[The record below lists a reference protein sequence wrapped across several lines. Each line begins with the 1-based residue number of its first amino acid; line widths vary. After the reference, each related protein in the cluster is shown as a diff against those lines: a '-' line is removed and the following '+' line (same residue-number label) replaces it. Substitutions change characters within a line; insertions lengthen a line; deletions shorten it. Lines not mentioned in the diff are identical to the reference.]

1 MSTLYTLLW
10 TSLVNI
16 NAQSEEIFYS
26 YNCAQLL
33 DWIEDTGSYD
43 PAVHTYTPISWLS
56 GSPNCPRAD
65 AGGSSTA
72 AKNCLRTTHDASI
85 SRIISTTGFQS
96 IHLRIDVAAKDVEI
110 STNDWCVIQYRTAS
124 TNWINVN
131 IIQGDDYALNYDVF
145 IQNIIYNNQQSF
157 EVKMGIAANSGGD
170 NCFFDNLK
178 VFGIPYTETTTNQ
191 PTKKPS
197 IPPTKKPSIPPTK
210 KPSIPPTTPTKKP
223 TSQPTHKPTN
233 KPTTKPINTATD
245 KKSHQF
251 HLPKSQPLNR
261 HTNQPIN
268 PQRNQ
273 SIQQQIIRLINLQIY
288 LHKHQ
293 QFHRHRNRR
302 MFPQK

>member
-56 GSPNCPRAD
+56 GSQNCPRAD

-157 EVKMGIAANSGGD
+157 EVKMGIAANS
-170 NCFFDNLK
+170 
-178 VFGIPYTETTTNQ
+178 ETTTNQ

-197 IPPTKKPSIPPTK
+197 ISPTKKPSIP
-210 KPSIPPTTPTKKP
+210 PTKKP

-245 KKSHQF
+245 NPTHKPTN
-251 HLPKSQPLNR
+251 LPSQTPTISPTQKQ
-261 HTNQPIN
+261 TNVPT
-268 PQRNQ
+268 
-273 SIQQQIIRLINLQIY
+273 
-288 LHKHQ
+288 K
-293 QFHRHRNRR
+293 
-302 MFPQK
+302 

>member
-197 IPPTKKPSIPPTK
+197 ISPT
-210 KPSIPPTTPTKKP
+210 
-223 TSQPTHKPTN
+223 
-233 KPTTKPINTATD
+233 
-245 KKSHQF
+245 

-273 SIQQQIIRLINLQIY
+273 SIQQQIKKAINSTY
-288 LHKHQ
+288 
-293 QFHRHRNRR
+293 
-302 MFPQK
+302 QKANLSTDTQTNQ